1 MGKIKSI
8 TADVYVGDYG
18 QMAESFEIILEGELA
33 GEVKKED
40 FSIENHFMD
49 LTGRTLSAGITGVL
63 AENKSGE
70 TRIKVKVAPFVY
82 RYDFR
87 VMGKA
92 GDGQISFGRDDITET
107 KVKDLEKFCAY
118 TENGVNYRLYEP
130 DAAGPRP
137 LVLFL
142 HGGGECGEDNLAQ
155 MTGTIGALKLA
166 ERWPD
171 MYIMAPQAPSGG
183 MGMFEV
189 FEIMK
194 KRGNP
199 FRVEM
204 GMTPFSL
211 KGSGAGTGTT
221 LERSAISSER

>member
-70 TRIKVKVAPFVY
+70 TRIKVEVAPFVY

-137 LVLFL
+137 NPKTSS
-142 HGGGECGEDNLAQ
+142 CPP
-155 MTGTIGALKLA
+155 
-166 ERWPD
+166 R
-171 MYIMAPQAPSGG
+171 
-183 MGMFEV
+183 
-189 FEIMK
+189 
-194 KRGNP
+194 RG
-199 FRVEM
+199 R
-204 GMTPFSL
+204 
-211 KGSGAGTGTT
+211 
-221 LERSAISSER
+221 